1 MHQKSPKHQQARDLV
16 DVLVY
21 VGRISETAHGGEY
34 TYSAPQPSESLR
46 HVAL

>member
-1 MHQKSPKHQQARDLV
+1 MHQKSPKHEQVLDFV

-21 VGRISETAHGGEY
+21 MGRISETAHGVEY
-34 TYSAPQPSESLR
+34 TYMAPQTNESLR